1 MTAKLKVERTLVTK
15 FNLAR
20 WQMRVGEFLKQNRL
34 VGEPPTEL
42 LGKYVCVRADENF
55 SVVIEDPKS
64 VVVEVCPKCHGSGE
78 YVGPYSRGVC
88 YDCSGRGSMTLR
100 DTLRDG
106 LYHKLNSEVPA
117 E

>member
-1 MTAKLKVERTLVTK
+1 MKVERTLVTK

-64 VVVEVCPKCHGSGE
+64 IAVEVCPKCHGTGE
-78 YVGPYSRGVC
+78 YVGPYSRGRC
-88 YDCSGRGSMTLR
+88 YDCSNGKITLR
-100 DTLRDG
+100 DLLRDR
-106 LYHKLNSEVPA
+106 LYHSLNDSEVPA